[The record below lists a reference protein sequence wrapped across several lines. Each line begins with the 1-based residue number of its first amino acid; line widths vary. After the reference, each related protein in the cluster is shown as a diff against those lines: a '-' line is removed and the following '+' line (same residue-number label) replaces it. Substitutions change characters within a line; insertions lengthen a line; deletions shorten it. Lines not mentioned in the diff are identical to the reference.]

1 MAISTFSPAS
11 PDAFLLEDSDMSLAK
26 FGHINAIVNELN
38 TKATIISTANVTQ
51 SSSITSGVTVN
62 AEAGVITTVSST
74 LAADASASFVV
85 TNSKVLA
92 TSKVLVSVQYAGN
105 GIAYSTISAIADG
118 SFTVKLYNAHSSAAL
133 NAVVLIHF
141 SVIN

>member
-11 PDAFLLEDSDMSLAK
+11 PDAFLVKESDMSLAK

-38 TKATIISTANVTQ
+38 TKAAAITTANVTQ
-51 SSSITSGVTVN
+51 SSSITSGVN

-74 LAADASASFVV
+74 LAADASAVFVV

-105 GIAYSTISAIADG
+105 GIAYATISAIAAN
-118 SFTVKLYNAHSSAAL
+118 SFSVKLYNVHSSAAL
-133 NAVVLIHF
+133 NAAVSVHF

>member
-74 LAADASASFVV
+74 LAADASASG
-85 TNSKVLA
+85 SH
-92 TSKVLVSVQYAGN
+92 
-105 GIAYSTISAIADG
+105 SA
-118 SFTVKLYNAHSSAAL
+118 SSRRP
-133 NAVVLIHF
+133 
-141 SVIN
+141 SSPC